1 MRKVLKQLIPG
12 SVYVDR
18 NNTYIITDTACY
30 LYCNTCGR
38 LKMAHPLKDD
48 PTFQIVRDSAAPCTC
63 AQPRKITN
71 EDTLINRILM
81 DLSNAIGK
89 CKTIED
95 AQRLVWEI
103 ASKEEMKP

>member
-18 NNTYIITDTACY
+18 CNTYIITDSACY
-30 LYCNTCGR
+30 LYCNACGR

-48 PTFQIVRDSAAPCTC
+48 PTFQMVRDSAVPCTC
-63 AQPRKITN
+63 TQPRKVAS